1 MLGGVHRFGPLVQQR
16 ETPPDDGVPHFADRH
31 GAGYRTRPAQP
42 QQAVFPVN
50 SSMLVR
56 QSTRS
61 TPSHKVSVCV

>member
-16 ETPPDDGVPHFADRH
+16 ETTTASPTSLIGMAPGTGH
-31 GAGYRTRPAQP
+31 GQRSRSKRSS
-42 QQAVFPVN
+42 PVN